1 MNRCSFAIALAVSS
15 LIVLSRTNA
24 AEPKFVEA
32 PKVTRAGDRW
42 EISFAVNQTTDVEV
56 AVLNRDG
63 KVIRHLAAGV
73 LGGKNPPPQP
83 LQVGLQQSIAWDGK
97 NDDGEKVAADDV
109 QIRVSAGTKVRF
121 GRLIGSSPYTGSV
134 AVMPYRAPVNGLVT
148 DEQGN
153 LHVLMMSD
161 VGSHGN
167 SGKWPWQLRKFDPQ
181 GNYQRTL
188 LPYPPSTK
196 PAQASGYTLL
206 PTNDNRFV
214 PANQSSLYPVFA
226 TFGNEILPR
235 LSAGRVVFVHSETRE
250 LNFFSLDGSN
260 KLLTVPMWPASS
272 KLKCP
277 NWIDIQVALSP
288 DGKTAYYSN
297 VAGLPYDGKK
307 PEDIDPD
314 WPQGRIYRQ
323 DLATAGSAPTPLF
336 DLTLPDFA
344 KNPYWMPSAWDKKS
358 AAAGI
363 DTDLKGNV
371 LVCDL
376 VNHQIV
382 EISSAG
388 KLLSTTP
395 VPWPDKVMVSRKT
408 GDLYVV
414 SRKVSRGGLP
424 PGMLTKISGRGE
436 QAKVVSTVELEG
448 IIGAGHTLDE
458 SGKVPVLWLA
468 GPRVQQNQHDSGA
481 LVRVEDRGD
490 KLVITGDQFL
500 NRDPQAITFVS
511 YTDVDREAE
520 LIYVTRS
527 GGTVWRYNGLTGEG
541 GPLPFR
547 AADVAIGPRGEIYT
561 LGTVGSWE
569 GPIARYS
576 RDLKPIHS
584 AVADANTYGYVSNR
598 AGRGISICGLDVDTQ
613 GRVFAT
619 YGSNECHVRVFD
631 PQGALVDFPRQID
644 DVRGK
649 GKIPAAITGVT
660 GFGGSLRVDRAGN
673 IYLLQGGVPPK
684 TAVPTGFDGDEAWQH
699 AVGTIYKFPPSGG
712 EINSANNKVKSVSGA
727 VAQYVGC
734 GSVSQWR
741 AAGSCVCTKPRFDV
755 DDFGRLYIPNAITF
769 SVSMRDNADN
779 EIVQFGDYGNFD
791 CQGAGSLE
799 SQPAIPF
806 GWAITAS
813 ATDKHIYVGDCLNHR
828 IVRVDKQFAATAI
841 VKLPQ

>member
-1 MNRCSFAIALAVSS
+1 MNRCYPAIALAFIS
-15 LIVLSRTNA
+15 LASLSPTA
-24 AEPKFVEA
+24 SAEPRFA
-32 PKVTRAGDRW
+32 TPPKVTRSGEGW
-42 EISFAVNQTTDVEV
+42 EISFAVNQSTDVEV
-56 AVLNRDG
+56 AVLDRDG

-83 LQVGLQQSIAWDGK
+83 LQVGLDQHVAWDGK
-97 NDDGEKVAADDV
+97 NDDGEKVATDDAQV
-109 QIRVSAGTKVRF
+109 RVSAGTKVRF

-153 LHVLMMSD
+153 LHVLMMSE

-167 SGKWPWQLRKFDPQ
+167 SGKWPWQLRKFDSQ
-181 GNYQRTL
+181 GTYQRTL

-196 PAQASGYTLL
+196 AAQASGYILL
-206 PTNDNRFV
+206 PTNDKRFV

-226 TFGNEILPR
+226 TFGNEIVPR

-260 KLLTVPMWPASS
+260 KLQTVPMWPATS

-288 DGKTAYYSN
+288 DGNTAYYSN

-307 PEDIDPD
+307 PADIDAE
-314 WPQGRIYRQ
+314 WPQGRVYRQ
-323 DLATAGSAPTPLF
+323 DLTTAGSVPTTLF
-336 DLTLPDFA
+336 DLTLPDFS

-358 AAAGI
+358 ASAGI
-363 DTDLKGNV
+363 DTDAQGNV

-376 VNHQIV
+376 VNQQIV
-382 EISSAG
+382 EISPAG
-388 KLLSTTP
+388 KLLSSTP
-395 VPWPDKVMVSRKT
+395 VPWPDKVLVARKT

-424 PGMLTKISGRGE
+424 AATLTKISGRGTD
-436 QAKVVSTVELEG
+436 AKVVSTLELAG

-458 SGKVPVLWLA
+458 SGQTPVLWLA
-468 GPRVQQNQHDSGA
+468 GPRDQQNQHESGA
-481 LVRVEDRGD
+481 LMRVEDRGN

-500 NRDPQAITFVS
+500 NRDAQAITFVS
-511 YTDVDREAE
+511 YTDADREAE

-527 GGTVWRYNGLTGEG
+527 GGTVWRFNGITGEG
-541 GPLPFR
+541 GPLPFK
-547 AADVAIGPRGEIYT
+547 AADLAIGPRGEIYT

-569 GPIARYS
+569 GPIARYT
-576 RDLKPIHS
+576 RDLKPIQS
-584 AVADANTYGYVSNR
+584 ATADANTYGYVSNR

-631 PQGALVDFPRQID
+631 TQGALVDFPRQVD
-644 DVRGK
+644 DLRGK
-649 GKIPAAITGVT
+649 GKVPVAITGVT

-673 IYLLQGGVPPK
+673 IYLLQGGVPSK
-684 TAVPTGFDGDEAWQH
+684 TAVPAGFDGDEAWQH

-791 CQGAGSLE
+791 CQGAGSIE
-799 SQPAIPF
+799 SQPAIPL
-806 GWAITAS
+806 GWAISAS
-813 ATDKHIYVGDCLNHR
+813 ATDKHIYIGDCLNHR
-828 IVRVDKQFAATAI
+828 LVRVDKQFAAAAI
-841 VKLPQ
+841 IKLPQ

>member
-1 MNRCSFAIALAVSS
+1 MYRWYFAFVQVFGSLAF
-15 LIVLSRTNA
+15 LSAAIA

-32 PKVTRAGDRW
+32 PKVTREGERW
-42 EISFAVNQTTDVEV
+42 QISFAVNLATDVEV
-56 AVLNRDG
+56 AVLNRAG

-73 LGGKNPPPQP
+73 LGGKNPPPAP
-83 LQVGLQQSIAWDGK
+83 LQVGLTQRVAWDGK
-97 NDDGEKVAADDV
+97 NDDGEKVPGDDV

-121 GRLIGSSPYTGSV
+121 GRMIGSSPYTGSV
-134 AVMPYRAPVNGLVT
+134 AVMPYRAPVNGLVI

-153 LHVLMMSD
+153 LQMLMMSD

-181 GNYQRTL
+181 GNYQRTI

-260 KLLTVPMWPASS
+260 KLQTLPMWPASS

-277 NWIDIQVALSP
+277 NWIDIQVAISP

-307 PEDIDPD
+307 PDDIDPD

-323 DLATAGSAPTPLF
+323 DLTTAGSVPTPLF

-344 KNPYWMPSAWDKKS
+344 KAPYWMPSAWDKKS

-363 DTDLKGNV
+363 DTDAQGNV
-371 LVCDL
+371 VVCDL
-376 VNHQIV
+376 VNQQIV
-382 EISSAG
+382 EISPAG

-395 VPWPDKVMVSRKT
+395 VPWPDKVLVSRKT

-414 SRKVSRGGLP
+414 SRKVSRGSLP
-424 PGMLTKISGRGE
+424 PGTLTKISGRGE
-436 QAKVVSTVELEG
+436 QAKVVATLQLEG
-448 IIGAGHTLDE
+448 VIGAGHTLDE
-458 SGKVPVLWLA
+458 SGKTPVLWLA
-468 GPRVQQNQHDSGA
+468 GPRGQDHHDSGA

-490 KLVITGDQFL
+490 KLDITGDQFL

-569 GPIARYS
+569 GPIARYT
-576 RDLKPIHS
+576 RDLKAIQN
-584 AVADANTYGYVSNR
+584 ATAEANTYGYVSNR
-598 AGRGISICGLDVDTQ
+598 AGRGISICGLDVDPQ

-631 PQGALVDFPRQID
+631 AQGALVDFPRQVD

-673 IYLLQGGVPPK
+673 IYLLQGGVPAK

-699 AVGTIYKFPPSGG
+699 AVGTIYKFPPTGG

-779 EIVQFGDYGNFD
+779 EIVSFGDYGNFD
-791 CQGAGSLE
+791 CQGTGSAE
-799 SQPAIPF
+799 SQPAIPL

-828 IVRVDKQFAATAI
+828 VVRVDKQFATEAI
-841 VKLPQ
+841 VKLP